1 MGQIGA
7 AIFMW
12 VIFMV
17 AMHVGYD
24 TAMSLMTVILWG
36 MGALIVGIIGYR
48 FYEDVTGKTEE
59 MRQRVQRQAQVE
71 REARRPN
78 RDILK

>member
-12 VIFMV
+12 VIFMIT
-17 AMHVGYD
+17 MHVGYD
-24 TAMSLMTVILWG
+24 AG
-36 MGALIVGIIGYR
+36 MGVLKFVIFCMVAIIIGIIGYR

-59 MRQRVQRQAQVE
+59 MRQRVQKQAEAE
-71 REARRPN
+71 RKSRRPN
-78 RDILK
+78 RDILE